1 MRDSEYILSELI
13 KTIKVNLE
21 SVENRLVSGGICHI
35 EEYKYNLGARY
46 TLHTLSDF
54 IKELSRG
61 N

>member
-13 KTIKVNLE
+13 KTIKDNLE
-21 SVENRLVSGGICHI
+21 SVEHRLVSGAICHI
-35 EEYKYNLGARY
+35 EEYKYNLGARC
-46 TLHTLSDF
+46 TLYALSDR